1 MGASRLFSYLV
12 AGALGASL
20 SAARP
25 APDDAG
31 VPKPKAPASA
41 TVTVTAETSPV
52 EVAKTPNQVTV
63 ITAEEIRQSGAR
75 DLAELLQRV
84 LPGQV
89 VQSGGAGTVASP
101 LLGGSRPQDTLVL
114 LDGVR
119 VTDATGIGANL
130 SDISLTGIARVEV
143 QRGPSSALYGSDA
156 QGGVIALYTDAE
168 VAKGAHGDWSLGL
181 GTNGL
186 GRMEALNSF
195 GWDGGGARLALS
207 GARQDAP
214 TDADRRFREGGAFL
228 GVNQTLG
235 ENHTLSVI
243 YRAAFIGVPLPY
255 KSAALGSLFDY
266 ESARQ
271 DTVRNQQAL
280 GTLRSGWGADW
291 ATELTLAYSEQ
302 TRLEPNDYAS
312 FGGPSAYAFTSYGN
326 QANFTLHWSPS
337 PRWRASFLIQG
348 VQERAVQPDYAG
360 GLTRGE
366 GRHLAAAMELAW
378 EPIETLRVVGS
389 VRQQRDRQAFLQSA
403 GVPDTADN
411 QTTGKLGVNWMLP
424 GGFRVYASGGS
435 SFSNP
440 LLYQVLYNAGTP
452 GSPLLTNEE
461 SHFLQA
467 GLGWERGPWRAR
479 LEAWRTTMGTVVN
492 FDYATFTYAMGR
504 DLRFQGLEGAVDYH
518 ADHWSLGG
526 WARSQEARDLTL
538 PEDQQLQGTA
548 VIRRPFF
555 AFGLKAD
562 AKVADFRAG
571 LAWSWQGPRYDYFG
585 GFPGVYG
592 PGRVHYNDLSANLAW
607 DFRKDMSLTLRG
619 DNLLQPKLTVAEWQA
634 GATDFQNDAY
644 AIFNYPAP
652 PPTVSLEF
660 RIRY

>member
-1 MGASRLFSYLV
+1 MGASRLSLFLI
-12 AGALGASL
+12 AGAACASL
-20 SAARP
+20 SARA
-25 APDDAG
+25 ATDEAG
-31 VPKPKAPASA
+31 VPKPKATASA

-52 EVAKTPNQVTV
+52 EVTKTPNQVTV

-75 DLAELLQRV
+75 DLAELLQRA
-84 LPGQV
+84 LPGQL
-89 VQSGGAGTVASP
+89 VQSGGAGTIADP

-130 SDISLTGIARVEV
+130 SSISLAGIARVEV

-156 QGGVIALYTDAE
+156 QGGVIALYTDAA

-186 GRMEALNSF
+186 SRLEGLDSF
-195 GWDGGGARLALS
+195 GWEGGGARLALS

-214 TDADRRFREGGAFL
+214 TDADHAFREGGAFL
-228 GVNQTLG
+228 GVNQALG
-235 ENHTLSVI
+235 ENHTLSLV

-255 KSAALGSLFDY
+255 KSAALGAPFDY
-266 ESARQ
+266 EPARQ

-280 GTLRSGWGADW
+280 ATLRSGWGADW
-291 ATELTLAYSEQ
+291 ATEATVAYSEQ
-302 TRLEPNDYAS
+302 TRLEPNDYAM
-312 FGGPSAYAFTSYGN
+312 FGGPPVYAFTSYGS
-326 QANFTLHWSPS
+326 QANVAVHWNPS
-337 PRWRASFLIQG
+337 PKWNASFLLQG

-366 GRHLAAAMELAW
+366 GRHLAAALELAW
-378 EPIETLRVVGS
+378 EPVDALRLVGS
-389 VRQQRDRQAFLQSA
+389 LRQQRDRQVFLEST
-403 GVPDTADN
+403 GVPETKDD
-411 QTTGKLGVNWMLP
+411 QTTGKLGVNWRLP

-452 GSPLLTNEE
+452 GSPLLSNEE

-479 LEAWRTTMGTVVN
+479 LEAWRTTMGAVVN
-492 FDYATFTYAMGR
+492 FDYTTFTYAMGR
-504 DLRFQGLEGAVDYH
+504 DLRFQGLEGALDYH

-538 PEDQQLQGTA
+538 PRAQQLQGTA
-548 VIRRPFF
+548 VVRRPFF

-562 AKVADFRAG
+562 AKVSAFRAG
-571 LAWSWQGPRYDYFG
+571 LVWSWQGPRYDYFG
-585 GFPGVYG
+585 SGYG
-592 PGRVHYNDLSANLAW
+592 PGRVHYNDLSASLAW
-607 DFRKDMSLTLRG
+607 DFREDMSLTLRG
-619 DNLLQPKLTVAEWQA
+619 ANLLQPKLTVAEWQA
-634 GATDFQNDAY
+634 GSTNFQNDAY
-644 AIFNYPAP
+644 TIFNYPAP

>member
-1 MGASRLFSYLV
+1 MGASRIFSTLV
-12 AGALGASL
+12 AGAACLSL
-20 SAARP
+20 TAA
-25 APDDAG
+25 DDAG

-41 TVTVTAETSPV
+41 TVTVTAESSPV
-52 EVAKTPNQVTV
+52 EVAKTPNPVTV

-75 DLAELLQRV
+75 DLAELLQRE
-84 LPGQV
+84 LPGQAV
-89 VQSGGAGTVASP
+89 RSGGPGGIADP
-101 LLGGSRPQDTLVL
+101 MLGGTRPQDTLVL

-119 VTDATGIGANL
+119 LVDAAGIGTNL
-130 SDISLTGIARVEV
+130 STISLAGIARVEV

-156 QGGVIALYTDAE
+156 QGGVIALYTDAA
-168 VAKGAHGDWSLGL
+168 VTQGAHGDWSLGL

-186 GRMEALNSF
+186 GRLEGLNSF
-195 GWDGGGARLALS
+195 GWEGGGARLALS
-207 GARQDAP
+207 GAKQDAP
-214 TDADRRFREGGAFL
+214 TEADRHFRESSAFL
-228 GVNQTLG
+228 GVNQALG
-235 ENHTLSVI
+235 ENHTFSFV

-255 KSAALGSLFDY
+255 KSANLGSPFTYDPN
-266 ESARQ
+266 RQ
-271 DTVRNQQAL
+271 DTVRNQQVL

-291 ATELTLAYSEQ
+291 ASEVTLAYSEQ
-302 TRLEPNDYAS
+302 TRLEPNDYAM
-312 FGGPSAYAFTSYGN
+312 FGGPPVYAFTSYGS
-326 QANFTLHWSPS
+326 QANVTLHWNPS
-337 PRWRASFLIQG
+337 AQWSGSLLLQG
-348 VQERAVQPDYAG
+348 VQERAVQPDYLG

-366 GRHLAAAMELAW
+366 GRHLAAALEVAW
-378 EPIETLRVVGS
+378 EPIEALRIVGS
-389 VRQQRDRQAFLQSA
+389 LRQQRDRQAFLEST
-403 GVPDTADN
+403 GVPETKDN
-411 QTTGKLGVNWMLP
+411 QTTGKLGVNWQLP
-424 GGFRVYASGGS
+424 GGFRVYASGGT

-440 LLYQVLYNAGTP
+440 LLYQVLYNAGNP
-452 GSPLLTNEE
+452 GSPLLSNEE

-467 GLGWERGPWRAR
+467 GLGWERGPWRTR
-479 LEAWRTTMGTVVN
+479 LEAWRTTMGTLVT

-518 ADHWSLGG
+518 ADHWTVGG

-562 AKVADFRAG
+562 ATLSAFRAG

-592 PGRVHYNDLSANLAW
+592 PGRVHFNDLSASLGW
-607 DFRKDMSLTLRG
+607 DIRKDMSLTLRG
-619 DNLLQPKLTVAEWQA
+619 DNLLQPKLTVAEWRA
-634 GATDFQNDAY
+634 GTTNFQNDAY
-644 AIFNYPAP
+644 GIFNYPAP